1 MGKLVGGFP
10 KGLQAMRVVI
20 PISTV
25 SDNEID
31 NDDND
36 DDEVS
41 QDAAELLERAHD
53 RIARQQLQ
61 DQVHELQAAL
71 ERKNVELETLAGQLR
86 RAIETKCDLVVA
98 HNELEQSH
106 ERMVQKKNDNLLRLR
121 EANKCLL
128 EGHAAT
134 EKKMLNE
141 LMQMEDQ
148 LVEMEEKHQQEL
160 DDWERMHRNE
170 MLEKDFVIAK
180 LQEEL
185 RGYKLP
191 CTSANGRPELPIL

>member
-1 MGKLVGGFP
+1 MSAGSKCGPDGG
-10 KGLQAMRVVI
+10 
-20 PISTV
+20 
-25 SDNEID
+25 DD
-31 NDDND
+31 DDNSSD
-36 DDEVS
+36 
-41 QDAAELLERAHD
+41 DAASEDAAALLERAHD

-61 DQVHELQAAL
+61 EDVRDLRAVL
-71 ERKNVELETLAGQLR
+71 ERKNGELEHLAGQLR
-86 RAIETKCDLVVA
+86 RAIETKCDLVLA

-106 ERMVQKKNDNLLRLR
+106 ERAMQRKNDNLLRMR

-128 EGHAAT
+128 EGHAVT

-141 LMQMEDQ
+141 LIQLEDR
-148 LVEMEEKHQQEL
+148 LAEMEQKHQQEL

-170 MLEKDFVIAK
+170 MLEKDFIIAK
-180 LQEEL
+180 LAEEL